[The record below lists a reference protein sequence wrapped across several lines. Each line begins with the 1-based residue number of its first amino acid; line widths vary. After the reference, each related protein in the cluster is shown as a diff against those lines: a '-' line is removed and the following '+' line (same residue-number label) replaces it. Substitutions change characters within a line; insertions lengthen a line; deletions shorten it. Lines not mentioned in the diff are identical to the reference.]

1 MTRLLVLDTE
11 TGGLDA
17 TRHSLLTLGLVAWE
31 EGRVLEAVELAVRH
45 EPYVVTG
52 GGMKVNRIDLATH
65 HATAAEPDV
74 VIAQLETFCTRHF
87 GGGSIT
93 LVGHNVAFDRAFL
106 DTFLASQRRSLS
118 LDPEGRMRPSGE
130 PRFHHRTVDTH
141 ALAFGLQQ
149 AGRIPAAVKLSSDGL
164 FAHFGILVPPDQR
177 HTALGDALATA
188 ALYGKLVEVAR

>member
-1 MTRLLVLDTE
+1 MTRLLVFDTE

-17 TRHSLLTLGLVAWE
+17 SRHSLLTLGLVAWQD
-31 EGRVLEAVELAVRH
+31 GHILEATELAVKH

-65 HATAAEPDV
+65 HATASEPAQV
-74 VIAQLETFCTRHF
+74 VVELETFCTRHF
-87 GGGSIT
+87 GQGSIT
-93 LVGHNVAFDRAFL
+93 LVGHNIAFDRAFL
-106 DTFLASQRRSLS
+106 GAFLASQGIAL
-118 LDPEGRMRPSGE
+118 E

-149 AGRIPAAVKLSSDGL
+149 AGRLPASVRLSSDGL
-164 FAHFGILVPPDQR
+164 FAHFGIQVPPEKR

-188 ALYGKLVEVAR
+188 ELYDKLLGLMR